1 MPIQADCHAKER
13 FSVRIYTEEELS
25 AMPKETLLQIVLNQQ
40 KTSSD
45 FAARVSET
53 NSQCES
59 LFGRCKALEAENRK
73 LRSENRELRGQLFGG
88 NKTRT
93 LGNIV
98 PGAAEGMQGD
108 PEGHDNPPE
117 SAESRKQ
124 SSEDSVADGSDDVSV
139 EEKPASEASM
149 TDERKT
155 ELEKQYQE
163 FSKKAK
169 EIRKELNEL
178 HPEEEKQKPLRGFNT
193 DAFMDNLPRVYV
205 DVPVSAED
213 LLAVFDGDYREFGK
227 PNEVEELV
235 IEPARVYVLVHRVP
249 RFAGLRNG
257 ENSVYEP
264 AFAIDNKLLPGSI
277 CSTSLL
283 GYILNRKYSEGMP
296 VTRMLGSSELMGVE
310 LTKQRVYGWIH
321 FAACLFAP
329 LVFRALQV
337 ILSKEMIQIDETYT
351 IALINGLRT
360 TGYYWVI
367 RTGAYETETPMAVMV
382 FAPSRAEYVLEM
394 IFGWMEDIHFSIG
407 TDGHSAYKNLCNEHP
422 DMIEAHGECWAHAR
436 GKIVDALNDIP
447 GKDTMTEEQL
457 LNLPAYQLLLFIAL
471 LFTIDMPLKD
481 VSPEERLAVR
491 NEQSRPVVDDFFR
504 LIHLLHSDRKIDSG
518 SKLGIA
524 INYCVNQEAELRA
537 FLRCGDIPLSN
548 NASEQLMIW
557 LAMGRCGWKMSSSL
571 KGAMDNAVCYS
582 ICYLAKLAGVDTAFY
597 FQYLL
602 RELPAA
608 LRKLG
613 MQQGCEY
620 DTFLDTFVMEHMR
633 KGADSDLPP
642 AMRRK
647 LREEAMDKEKA
658 RERMKKKFRQANI
671 PDNLSDLDRL
681 FPFSP
686 EIKEA
691 ERIYMEQK
699 GNEFREKTDASA

>member
-1 MPIQADCHAKER
+1 MPMQADCHAKER

-25 AMPKETLLQIVLNQQ
+25 AMSKETLLQIVLNQQ
-40 KTSSD
+40 NAYTD
-45 FAARVSET
+45 FVARVSET

-73 LRSENRELRGQLFGG
+73 LKSENRDLRGQLFGG

-93 LGNIV
+93 LDNV
-98 PGAAEGMQGD
+98 APGAAGGMEGN

-117 SAESRKQ
+117 SAESGKQ
-124 SSEDSVADGSDDVSV
+124 NSEDAVADGSENASG
-139 EEKPASEASM
+139 EEKPASNASM
-149 TDERKT
+149 TDEQKT

-169 EIRKELNEL
+169 EIRKKLNEL
-178 HPEEEKQKPLRGFNT
+178 HPEEEKRKPLRGQNT
-193 DAFMDNLPRVYV
+193 DAFMDALPRMFV
-205 DVPVSAED
+205 DVSVSDEE
-213 LLAVFDGDYREFGK
+213 LHAVFDGEYKEFGK

-235 IEPARVYVLVHRVP
+235 IEPARVYVVVHRVP
-249 RFAGLRNG
+249 RFTGLRNG

-264 AFAIDNKLLPGSI
+264 TFAIDNKLLPGSI

-283 GYILNRKYSEGMP
+283 GYFLNRKFSEGMP
-296 VTRMLGSSELMGVE
+296 VTRMLDSSELLGVE

-329 LVFRALQV
+329 LVFRALEV
-337 ILSKEMIQIDETYT
+337 ILSKETIQMDESYT
-351 IALINGLRT
+351 TTLINGMRT

-382 FAPSRAEYVLEM
+382 FAQSRAEYVLEM
-394 IFGWMEDIHFSIG
+394 IFGWMENIHFSMG
-407 TDGHSAYKNLCNEHP
+407 TDGHSAYKNLCSEHP
-422 DMIEAHGECWAHAR
+422 DMIEAHGECWSHAR

-457 LNLPAYQLLLFIAL
+457 LDLPAYQLLLFIAM
-471 LFTIDMPLKD
+471 LFTIDMSLKD

-491 NEQSRPVVDDFFR
+491 KEKSLPVVNDFFR
-504 LIHLLHSDRKIDSG
+504 LIHLLHSDSKIDSG
-518 SKLGIA
+518 SKLSIA
-524 INYCVNQEAELRA
+524 VNYCVNQETELRT
-537 FLRCGDIPLSN
+537 FLSCGDIPLTN

-620 DTFLDTFVMEHMR
+620 DTFLDTFVMDHMR

-642 AMRRK
+642 EERRR
-647 LREEAMDKEKA
+647 LREEAMNKEKA

-671 PDNLSDLDRL
+671 PDDLSDLDRL

-686 EIKEA
+686 EVKEA
-691 ERIYMEQK
+691 EKVYMEQK
-699 GNEFREKTDASA
+699 GKEFREKTL